1 MPKTLYLSEHHW
13 SKLMGFFFTQPI
25 YIGNPD
31 KFRVFIEAIFWILRS
46 GSQWR
51 LLPDYYGNWNS
62 VYSRFN
68 AWSKKDI
75 WESLF
80 NFVAQDPDIEHL
92 LIDSTIVRAHA
103 CAAGYRA
110 GDQSIEGLGRS
121 CGGFSSKIHVA
132 ADALGNP
139 LKIIV
144 TEGNASDIA
153 LASALVEGLKN
164 KTIIAD
170 KGYDSNDFLIE
181 GLVAGCTMTIPP
193 KMSRNYQRDYD
204 RHIYKE
210 RHLIECF
217 MGKIKHFRRVFSRF
231 DKTMRNFKA
240 FLYFAA
246 AHVWLR

>member
-1 MPKTLYLSEHHW
+1 MLK
-13 SKLMGFFFTQPI
+13 
-25 YIGNPD
+25 
-31 KFRVFIEAIFWILRS
+31 S
-46 GSQWR
+46 GAQWR
-51 LLPDYYGNWNS
+51 LLPDCYGKWNT
-62 VYSRFN
+62 VYRRFN
-68 AWSKKDI
+68 VWSKKGV
-75 WESLF
+75 WEALF
-80 NFVAQDPDIEHL
+80 KYVAQDPDLEHL

-110 GDQSIEGLGRS
+110 GDQSVEGLGRS

-132 ADALGNP
+132 TDALGNP
-139 LKIIV
+139 IKIMV

-153 LASALVEGLKN
+153 CAASLLEGHVD
-164 KTIIAD
+164 TTVIAD

-181 GLVAGCTMTIPP
+181 GLLRGCDMAIPP
-193 KMSRNYQRDYD
+193 KKSRNYQRDYD
-204 RHIYKE
+204 KHLYKE

>member
-1 MPKTLYLSEHHW
+1 M
-13 SKLMGFFFTQPI
+13 
-25 YIGNPD
+25 
-31 KFRVFIEAIFWILRS
+31 LRS

-51 LLPDYYGNWNS
+51 LLPDYYGKWNS

-68 AWSKKDI
+68 TWSKKGI
-75 WESLF
+75 WEALF
-80 NFVAQDPDIEHL
+80 KYVARDPDMEHL

-110 GDQSIEGLGRS
+110 GDQTIEGLGRS
-121 CGGFSSKIHVA
+121 CGGFSSKIHIA

-144 TEGNASDIA
+144 TEGNASDITC
-153 LASALVEGLKN
+153 ASALMEGHRDI
-164 KTIIAD
+164 TIIAD

-181 GLVAGCTMTIPP
+181 GLVNGFTMEIPP
-193 KMSRNYQRDYD
+193 KKNRNYQRKYD
-204 RHIYKE
+204 KHVYKE

-231 DKTMRNFKA
+231 DKTIRNFKA
-240 FLYFAA
+240 FLFFAA
-246 AHVWLR
+246 AHIWLR